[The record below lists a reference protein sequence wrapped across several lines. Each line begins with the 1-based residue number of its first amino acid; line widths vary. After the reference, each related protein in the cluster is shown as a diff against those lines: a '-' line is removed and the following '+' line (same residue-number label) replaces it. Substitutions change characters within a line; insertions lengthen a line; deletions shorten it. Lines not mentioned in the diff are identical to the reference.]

1 MLGPATTR
9 MDDGDVTL
17 GPSHLHV
24 VLRGTPHRPP
34 PPDDAAVLL
43 VEQSATVD
51 TGDTPGTP
59 TAGRRLA

>member
-1 MLGPATTR
+1 

-17 GPSHLHV
+17 GPGRLHV
-24 VLRGTPHRPP
+24 VPRGTPHRPP
-34 PPDDAAVLL
+34 SPDGAAVLL
-43 VEQSATVD
+43 AEPSAMVD